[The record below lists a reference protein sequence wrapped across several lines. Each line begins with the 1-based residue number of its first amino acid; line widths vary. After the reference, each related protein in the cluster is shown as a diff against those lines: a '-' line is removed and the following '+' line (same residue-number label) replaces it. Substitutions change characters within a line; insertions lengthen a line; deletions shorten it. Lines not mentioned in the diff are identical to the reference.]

1 MHSLL
6 CILYGARMIEDT
18 SDSQLSTAS
27 NDTVPIFKCARF
39 EKGTRYY
46 TVILDKDLFNDWV
59 ITIANGRIGTKL
71 GRIRKIAHTS
81 FADACNQFHNV
92 TKTRTK
98 RGYLL
103 EYYKT
108 I

>member
-1 MHSLL
+1 
-6 CILYGARMIEDT
+6 MIENQPNCVDEKYH
-18 SDSQLSTAS
+18 
-27 NDTVPIFKCARF
+27 VARF

-71 GRIRKIAHTS
+71 GRIRIIA
-81 FADACNQFHNV
+81 FPCFVDACDKFQATMKNRV
-92 TKTRTK
+92 K

-103 EYYKT
+103 ESYRKRV
-108 I
+108 